1 MARLTAVLA
10 LAAGT
15 LVAVPDRHVV
25 AQEDDA
31 PVRLSVE
38 SDGSVHI
45 QVTSL
50 LDEGGLVRALHSGL
64 PLRILVE
71 AQLWKDG
78 FFDSQRGRAEWRATV
93 VYDPLEE
100 RYRVASAGSDTVAVV
115 VDSLPAVGRVLQER
129 FSLPLGPQ
137 EEGRFYYL
145 GEVQVETLSLSD
157 LEELQQWLRGDL
169 ASAVAGE
176 GRVEDA
182 VGSGV
187 RRVLVRML
195 GLPARR
201 FRVRSPT
208 FEAPARGGED
218 PGGRPEP

>member
-1 MARLTAVLA
+1 MPGSGA
-10 LAAGT
+10 LA
-15 LVAVPDRHVV
+15 
-25 AQEDDA
+25 AQEDDD

-38 SDGSVHI
+38 DDGSVRME
-45 QVTSL
+45 VASL

-64 PLRILVE
+64 PLRIRVVVE
-71 AQLWKDG
+71 LWKDG

-93 VYDPLEE
+93 LYDPLSE
-100 RYRVASAGSDTVAVV
+100 RYRVASAGADTSAVV
-115 VDSLPAVGRVLQER
+115 VDSLGGVGAALQDR
-129 FSLPLGPQ
+129 FALPLAPR
-137 EEGRFYYL
+137 EDGRFYYL

-169 ASAVAGE
+169 ASAVSGE

-187 RRVLVRML
+187 RRMLVRML

-201 FRVRSPT
+201 LRVRSPT
-208 FEAPARGGED
+208 FQVSD
-218 PGGRPEP
+218 PSG